1 MAQKHLERWARKILS
16 FPVFTD
22 AFAQA
27 IAQSPFGN
35 LALVASMEVGA
46 PAEFVS
52 KVAEWATTLEP
63 EVAEELLRDPIQC

>member
-46 PAEFVS
+46 PAEFVL